1 MPPQPEN
8 NSTDLNDNNNGGRP
22 QYPAFPVDVG
32 KIVADVRN
40 SVESAM
46 RNVPPFNMP
55 PMNMGFWGGPPCP
68 VPHPAPAP
76 APAWSPFGGAGGAGS
91 SSGSGRPTIPVF
103 PKDDEIVVQVWTQ
116 AIKSAYN
123 LKKSVSV
130 STMSGSIKADIIP
143 SPTPSTELFR
153 KLTTQ
158 TNTGSQHITITT
170 SLGPFML
177 DSSHTTMTGSIK
189 AIYPDD
195 WCGTIELSITHGSYK
210 LGDAVVVR
218 DVVNQNT
225 RAREILALRGNPR
238 EGEEFSTMK
247 VTSKTGSVDVR
258 FEKVPPLRNLT
269 VEEVRAEEE
278 EARRRG
284 GMTGFSGPTAP
295 TSGGGGQGGNKEQK
309 ERQGPAVFRP
319 GDGSTAASYT
329 SPPPLTTTATQQH
342 QQPPPNHQ
350 HNHQAAVQQHRQVVD
365 EHDPN
370 DLPPTYEQS
379 EQENVQMQVAG
390 RD

>member
-1 MPPQPEN
+1 MPPPSEN
-8 NSTDLNDNNNGGRP
+8 NGTNSNNNNNNGYHN
-22 QYPAFPVDVG
+22 QYNAYSQIPVDMG
-32 KIVADVRN
+32 KIIADVRN

-46 RNVPPFNMP
+46 RSVP

-68 VPHPAPAP
+68 GHHA
-76 APAWSPFGGAGGAGS
+76 APAWSPFGGGGGGS
-91 SSGSGRPTIPVF
+91 SNGSESGRPTIPAF

-116 AIKSAYN
+116 AIKNSFN
-123 LKKSVSV
+123 LKKSVSI
-130 STMSGSIKADIIP
+130 STVSGSIKADIVP

-158 TNTGSQHITITT
+158 TNTGSQHITIST

-218 DVVNQNT
+218 DVVDQNT
-225 RAREILALRGNPR
+225 RERQVLALRGNPR

-258 FEKVPPLRNLT
+258 FEKVPGLRNLT
-269 VEEVRAEEE
+269 EEEVRAEEE
-278 EARRRG
+278 EARKRG
-284 GMTGFSGPTAP
+284 GMTGFSGPTTP
-295 TSGGGGQGGNKEQK
+295 TGGSGSGGGGQGGNKEQK
-309 ERQGPAVFRP
+309 ERGGPAVFRP
-319 GDGSTAASYT
+319 GDGSTSASY
-329 SPPPLTTTATQQH
+329 SNQPPPPPQH
-342 QQPPPNHQ
+342 QQPPPNH
-350 HNHQAAVQQHRQVVD
+350 HNNHPAAFEQRRQVVD
-365 EHDPN
+365 EHDPD
-370 DLPPTYEQS
+370 DLPPSYEQS

>member
-1 MPPQPEN
+1 MPPPESSN
-8 NSTDLNDNNNGGRP
+8 NANGYH
-22 QYPAFPVDVG
+22 QYNAYSQIPVDVG
-32 KIVADVRN
+32 RIVADVRN

-46 RNVPPFNMP
+46 RNVPPFGMN

-68 VPHPAPAP
+68 SHHHFAPPAPP
-76 APAWSPFGGAGGAGS
+76 APSNSGES
-91 SSGSGRPTIPVF
+91 SSGRPSIPAF
-103 PKDDEIVVQVWTQ
+103 PKDDEIMVQVWTQ
-116 AIKSAYN
+116 AIKNSFN
-123 LKKSVSV
+123 LKKSVSI
-130 STMSGSIKADIIP
+130 STMSGSIKAEIVP

-153 KLTTQ
+153 KLDTK
-158 TNTGSQHITITT
+158 TNTGSQHITVST

-177 DSSHTTMTGSIK
+177 DSSHSTMTGSIK

-218 DVVNQNT
+218 DIVNENT
-225 RAREILALRGNPR
+225 RERQVLALRGNPR

-247 VTSKTGSVDVR
+247 IVSKTGSVDVR
-258 FEKVPPLRNLT
+258 FEKMPALRSLT
-269 VEEVRAEEE
+269 EEEVRSEEE

-284 GMTGFSGPTAP
+284 SNTGFSSPAPPSPSTGPGA
-295 TSGGGGQGGNKEQK
+295 GRNKEQK
-309 ERQGPAVFRP
+309 EREGPAVFRP
-319 GDGSTAASYT
+319 GDGSTAASYA
-329 SPPPLTTTATQQH
+329 PPPQQH
-342 QQPPPNHQ
+342 QRPLPNHHS
-350 HNHQAAVQQHRQVVD
+350 HNHQTLVEQHRRVAD

-370 DLPPTYEQS
+370 DLPPSYEQS